1 MNGTFDAVSSIVE
14 VRRPCTM
21 ARSHTAKVPVQ
32 LVHVRFVLDAF
43 ISGNVDGAILGPVT
57 TIMRISDTAAAA

>member
-14 VRRPCTM
+14 VRQPCKM

>member
-1 MNGTFDAVSSIVE
+1 
-14 VRRPCTM
+14 M